1 MTSSILHPPVL
12 WAQREDIVFLTIDL
26 HDAKDAQIELKEQ
39 SISFKNTTDG
49 NEYAFH
55 LDFYKPIKPDE
66 GKKSATGRKVVLIL
80 DKAEGEWWP
89 RLTKESQKPNFLKTD
104 FDHWKDSDDS
114 EDETPNQPGG
124 MDFSQM
130 GMGGMGGMMGG
141 MGGMG
146 GMMGGMPGLEGLA
159 NMGGM
164 GGGMPDLS
172 ALGGGP
178 DADEEDDEEEEE
190 KGAATV
196 EAESKSS

>member
-26 HDAKDAQIELKEQ
+26 HDAADAQIELKEQ

-55 LDFYKPIKPDE
+55 LDFYKPIKPDG
-66 GKKSATGRKVVLIL
+66 GKKSATGRKVVLVL

-89 RLTKESQKPNFLKTD
+89 RLTKENHKPNFLKTD
-104 FDHWKDSDDS
+104 FDLWKDSDDS
-114 EDETPNQPGG
+114 EDEASGQQPG

-141 MGGMG
+141 MGGM
-146 GMMGGMPGLEGLA
+146 MGGMGGMGGLEGLA

-164 GGGMPDLS
+164 GGMHAP
-172 ALGGGP
+172 GGLDGGA
-178 DADEEDDEEEEE
+178 DASDDEDEDGEENPEPAE
-190 KGAATV
+190 V
-196 EAESKSS
+196 ENKSS